1 MRSRL
6 SAVIVFLLGSVT
18 GLASFAQS
26 GDQFVQGFFGGPL
39 FEYGVANVYDST
51 KGASRLDVYYS
62 FVYDILQFVK
72 KENNRYTARYE
83 VSAILAKGKHRYEDF
98 KTETGTVTVTDYPET
113 NSRTRRVQGKLSF
126 WPRPG
131 KYELRLQL
139 LDGESEKSLRRKKK
153 VLVRDFAKPGVH
165 LSDVLFGDST
175 FCADPGKS
183 FPILSRRFTDPEKG
197 FKASVQVV
205 GVPDTSVVSLKW
217 VVTSNAGG
225 KIWQGERETQGVRDF
240 CFDLGSRARKPG
252 RYVLRLEA
260 RNAEGRAKLKATF
273 SVAWGEAFVD
283 TSDLDLILKAMRY
296 IAKKEDIEKMEM
308 ASPSMRRQLYEDW
321 WKARDPD
328 PKTPENE
335 LREEFFRRLDFA
347 NRYFS
352 VPEMNIEGWET
363 DRGRIYIIYGPPTHV
378 EREPAQMNEASY
390 ETWYYSHL
398 HRRFVFVD
406 KSGSGLYELVKSD

>member
-1 MRSRL
+1 MKGKFVT
-6 SAVIVFLLGSVT
+6 AVVVAVLFST
-18 GLASFAQS
+18 GAGAQEA
-26 GDQFVQGFFGGPL
+26 DQVAEGFFGGPL

-51 KGASRLDVYYS
+51 RAASRLDVYYS

-72 KENNRYTARYE
+72 KENGHYGARYE
-83 VSAILAKGKHRYEDF
+83 ISAILKTKGRQYADF

-113 NSRTRRVQGKLSF
+113 NSRVRRVQGKLSF
-126 WPRPG
+126 WPAPG
-131 KYELRLQL
+131 KYKLELRLT
-139 LDGESEKSLRRKKK
+139 DGESQKSLRREKK
-153 VLVRDFAKPGVH
+153 VLVRDFGKPGVH

-175 FCADPGKS
+175 FCADPTTA
-183 FPILSRRFTDPEKG
+183 FPILSKRYTDPDKG
-197 FKASVQVV
+197 FRAVLQVV
-205 GVPDTSVVSLKW
+205 GVPETTAVHVKWSVRSG
-217 VVTSNAGG
+217 SGEQ
-225 KIWQGERETQGVRDF
+225 IWAEGETCRGLRHF
-240 CFDLGSRARKPG
+240 CLDLGSRARKPG
-252 RYVLRLEA
+252 RYTLQVEA
-260 RNAEGRAKLKATF
+260 KSAEGRAKLKARF

-296 IAKKEDIEKMEM
+296 IANKQDIERMEM

-328 PKTPENE
+328 PSTPENE
-335 LREEFFRRLDFA
+335 LRQEFFRRLDFA

-378 EREPAQMNEASY
+378 EREPAEMNEASY

-406 KSGSGLYELVKSD
+406 KSGTGLYELVKSD